1 MAGARVVDAQVGI
14 FYSRGFLD
22 YGSGPLIQNPRA
34 PCVTT
39 GGHTNSCGCY
49 GGGVCY
55 GHQLSETLEGA
66 ARYPGGMAPGYVL
79 DSQANFDLAK
89 PASWTCSSYIRY
101 DEVRDEYG
109 KDASGNNYIAQ
120 LPAYNPRTGECFLA
134 RPNHGGYSQY
144 GYIHAWMMF
153 DYGWPDHGVDRLC
166 RCYCGVGFFQPLD
179 AITNTCSR
187 YVPLPTRLAPA
198 PALGN
203 SSARGSA
210 LFCFRHVDSHHA
222 CPYSF
227 TAAPPVRP
235 LRRAGALAAALE
247 STLRT
252 EQTRAA
258 QGGWVN
264 AARF

>member
-1 MAGARVVDAQVGI
+1 MLPYVMVASCSSGGRIPRTVAGSIALTVAGARVVDAQVGI

-22 YGSGPLIQNPRA
+22 YGIGSPVYREPVRA
-34 PCVTT
+34 Q
-39 GGHTNSCGCY
+39 TNSCGN
-49 GGGVCY
+49 GAAGICY

-109 KDASGNNYIAQ
+109 KDASGQTYIAQ

-134 RPNHGGYSQY
+134 RPNDGGYQR
-144 GYIHAWMMF
+144 GWMML
-153 DYGWPDHGVDRLC
+153 DYGWPNAGVDRLC

-187 YVPLPTRLAPA
+187 YVPLPTRLVPA

-210 LFCFRHVDSHHA
+210 LFCFRHVDTTHVLIHSQ
-222 CPYSF
+222 
-227 TAAPPVRP
+227 
-235 LRRAGALAAALE
+235 LRR
-247 STLRT
+247 R
-252 EQTRAA
+252 
-258 QGGWVN
+258 
-264 AARF
+264 